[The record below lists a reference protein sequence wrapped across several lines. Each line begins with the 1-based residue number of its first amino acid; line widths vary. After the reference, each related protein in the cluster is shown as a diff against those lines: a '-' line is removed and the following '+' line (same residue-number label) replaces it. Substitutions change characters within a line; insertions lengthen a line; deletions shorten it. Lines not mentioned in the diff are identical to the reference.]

1 MTVYEA
7 VMKRRTIRKFKQIK
21 IDHNDLLK
29 LVDCAR
35 MAPYAVNAQPLKFKI
50 IDDKSLTDVIFPY
63 TRWGAALADGT
74 PKADERPVS
83 YIAVFGDT
91 EIKQNFIADSAA
103 AATIMILAAEEMGI
117 SSCWLGAIDKEKITS
132 ELKIP
137 ERYKLEY
144 LIAFGYPLQKSR
156 AVDMK
161 NQSTKYYLTDDQVV
175 NVPKRT
181 IEDILL

>member
-1 MTVYEA
+1 
-7 VMKRRTIRKFKQIK
+7 
-21 IDHNDLLK
+21 
-29 LVDCAR
+29 
-35 MAPYAVNAQPLKFKI
+35 
-50 IDDKSLTDVIFPY
+50 
-63 TRWGAALADGT
+63 
-74 PKADERPVS
+74 
-83 YIAVFGDT
+83 
-91 EIKQNFIADSAA
+91 
-103 AATIMILAAEEMGI
+103 MILAAEEMGI

-161 NQSTKYYLTDDQVV
+161 NQSTRYYLTDDQVV
-175 NVPKRT
+175 NVPKRA